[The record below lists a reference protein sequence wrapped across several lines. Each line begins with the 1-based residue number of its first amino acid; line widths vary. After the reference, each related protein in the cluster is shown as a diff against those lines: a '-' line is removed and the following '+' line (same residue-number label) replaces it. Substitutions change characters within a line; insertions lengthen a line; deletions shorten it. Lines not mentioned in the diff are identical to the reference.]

1 MAFQT
6 APFFPHR
13 RNQDGSFDSIC
24 LTCFVTVAS
33 HKTKEELKELDKNHV
48 CANSLLSQ
56 RGGHVSLI
64 QDEIKTHDRH

>member
-6 APFFPHR
+6 VPFFPHR

-33 HKTKEELKELDKNHV
+33 HKTEDALKELDKNHV

-56 RGGHVSLI
+56 PGSRVSLI
-64 QDEIKTHDRH
+64 QDEIKTRDHH